1 MTESRWIRRLPLAA
15 VTAAV
20 LAGGLA
26 LSAQTAFA
34 APQTGATASQHKPH
48 PKPQANRHS
57 NVSRVNKCNFIQY
70 RDYAT
75 FGKPGGVDPK
85 DYYDCYP
92 PH

>member
-1 MTESRWIRRLPLAA
+1 MHESRWIRRLPLAA
-15 VTAAV
+15 AAAAV

-26 LSAQTAFA
+26 LPAQTAFA
-34 APQTGATASQHKPH
+34 APQTGATASHPKPH
-48 PKPQANRHS
+48 PKPHANA
-57 NVSRVNKCNFIQY
+57 SRVNKCNFIHY
-70 RDYAT
+70 GDYAT